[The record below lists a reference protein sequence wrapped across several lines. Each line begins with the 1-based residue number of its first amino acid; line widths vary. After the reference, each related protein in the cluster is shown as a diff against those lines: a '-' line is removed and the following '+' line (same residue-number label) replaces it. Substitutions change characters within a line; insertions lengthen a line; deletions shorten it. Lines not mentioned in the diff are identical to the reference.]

1 MLTSN
6 RFSSVNNQLNKMQ
19 RNFSVRLDA
28 AKLGLDGLLRV
39 KARIARTG
47 CQEYMDNGE
56 IVYEYR
62 SPAEVKASMSSLD
75 QLGIIIDHKAM
86 IDSDNRDTLVKGLT
100 SNVRFEETDNVTG
113 DGWVVSDI
121 CVFASDAITAALT
134 SHTELSCGYDCDVIP
149 VSGVWT
155 DNEGSLGKKGKS
167 YEYRYTQKDI
177 VGNHVALVPMARA
190 GRKATFF
197 DSQSV
202 KARFDSDN
210 ISVNNNHTDATDGVL
225 NKNMEVNNKG
235 AANHSKN
242 EGKNLGGEVEDKG
255 IVMEI
260 EEGETQEC
268 DMYECDLGTFPVT
281 KDGFGE
287 MMAKFKAYKEKAK
300 NSGSVANTKGNKKGD
315 SVDVLQAK
323 LDAKDAQIEALTEQL
338 DSRMDS
344 NQIGSEITA
353 RLALWAIAKPLLRVD
368 SIDPNLSQL
377 EIKQAILKVVH
388 PKLDTKIAD
397 GNEIYVNTL
406 WEIYEDS
413 KPVEENKAEAQ
424 AAKTDAVLEDI
435 QASTTKTTLD
445 SIQTA
450 QQAYMARI
458 LKNSQI
464 RDH

>member
-1 MLTSN
+1 
-6 RFSSVNNQLNKMQ
+6 MQ
-19 RNFSVRLDA
+19 RNFSVRLDS
-28 AKLGLDGLLRV
+28 AKLGLDGFLRV

-47 CQEYMDNGE
+47 CQEYMENGE
-56 IVYEYR
+56 IIYEYR
-62 SPAEVKASMSSLD
+62 SPAEVRASMSSLD

-86 IDSDNRDTLVKGLT
+86 IDSDNKDTLVKGLT
-100 SNVRFEETDNVTG
+100 SNVRFEETDSVTG
-113 DGWVVSDI
+113 DGWVVADI
-121 CVFASDAITAALT
+121 CIFASDAIIAALT
-134 SHTELSCGYDCDVIP
+134 SHTELSCGYDCDVIT
-149 VSGVWT
+149 VSGIWT

-167 YEYRYTQKDI
+167 YKYRYTQKDI

-225 NKNMEVNNKG
+225 NKNMEKNDKG
-235 AANHSKN
+235 AASHSKN
-242 EGKNLGGEVEDKG
+242 EGRNLGGEVEDT
-255 IVMEI
+255 EI
-260 EEGETQEC
+260 CLETEEETQEF
-268 DMYECDLGTFPVT
+268 DMYECDLGTFPIT
-281 KDGFGE
+281 KDGFSE

-300 NSGSVANTKGNKKGD
+300 NAGSVANTKGNKKGD
-315 SVDVLQAK
+315 SIDVLQAK
-323 LDAKDAQIEALTEQL
+323 LDAKDAQIDALTKQL

-344 NQIGSEITA
+344 NQIGNEITA

-368 SIDPNLSQL
+368 SIDANLSQL

-388 PKLDTKIAD
+388 PKLDTKITN

-413 KPVEENKAEAQ
+413 KPVEENKSDAQ

-458 LKNSQI
+458 IKNSQI

>member
-1 MLTSN
+1 
-6 RFSSVNNQLNKMQ
+6 MQ

-56 IVYEYR
+56 VVYEYR
-62 SPAEVKASMSSLD
+62 SPTQVKASMSSLD
-75 QLGIIIDHKAM
+75 QLGIIVDHKAM
-86 IDSDNRDTLVKGLT
+86 INSDNRDILVKGLT
-100 SNVRFEETDNVTG
+100 SNVRFEETNSVTG
-113 DGWVVSDI
+113 DGWVVADI

-134 SHTELSCGYDCDVIP
+134 SHTELSCGYDCDVVP
-149 VSGVWT
+149 VSGIWT

-167 YEYRYTQKDI
+167 YEYKYAQKDI

-210 ISVNNNHTDATDGVL
+210 ISLNNNHTNATNGGL
-225 NKNMEVNNKG
+225 NKNMAHNDKG
-235 AANHSKN
+235 AASHSKN
-242 EGKNLGGEVEDKG
+242 EGNNLGGEVGDKDTDMETED
-255 IVMEI
+255 M
-260 EEGETQEC
+260 QEC
-268 DMYECDLGTFPVT
+268 DMYECDLGTFPIT

-300 NSGSVANTKGNKKGD
+300 NAGSVANTKGNKKGD
-315 SVDVLQAK
+315 SVDALQAK

-353 RLALWAIAKPLLRVD
+353 RLALWAIAKPLLKVD
-368 SIDPNLSQL
+368 SIDANLSQL
-377 EIKQAILKVVH
+377 EIKQAILKVVY
-388 PKLDTKIAD
+388 PKLDAKITD
-397 GNEIYVNTL
+397 GNETYVNTL
-406 WEIYEDS
+406 WDVYGDS
-413 KPVEENKAEAQ
+413 KSVEETKADTQE
-424 AAKTDAVLEDI
+424 AKTDAVLEDI

-458 LKNSQI
+458 LKNSQNI
-464 RDH
+464 NH

>member
-1 MLTSN
+1 
-6 RFSSVNNQLNKMQ
+6 MQ

-28 AKLGLDGLLRV
+28 AKLGLDGFLRV

-56 IVYEYR
+56 LVYEYR
-62 SPAEVKASMSSLD
+62 SPDEVKASMGSLD

-86 IDSDNRDTLVKGLT
+86 IDSGNKDTLVKGLT
-100 SNVRFEETDNVTG
+100 SNVRFEETDRVTG
-113 DGWVVSDI
+113 DGWVVADI

-134 SHTELSCGYDCDVIP
+134 SHTELSCGYDCEVVP
-149 VSGVWT
+149 ETGVWT
-155 DNEGSLGKKGKS
+155 DKEGSLGEKGKS
-167 YEYRYTQKDI
+167 YEYTYTQKDI
-177 VGNHVALVPMARA
+177 LGNHLALVPMARA

-210 ISVNNNHTDATDGVL
+210 ISVNNNHTDATNGVL
-225 NKNMEVNNKG
+225 NKNMAHNDKG
-235 AANHSKN
+235 AASHSKN
-242 EGKNLGGEVEDKG
+242 EGNNLGGEAEDKA
-255 IVMEI
+255 IEMEI
-260 EEGETQEC
+260 ETEDMQEF
-268 DMYECDLGTFPVT
+268 DMYECDLGTFPIT

-300 NSGSVANTKGNKKGD
+300 NAGSVANTKGKKGD
-315 SVDVLQAK
+315 SVDALQAK

-353 RLALWAIAKPLLRVD
+353 RLALWAIAKPLLKVD
-368 SIDPNLSQL
+368 SIDANLSQR
-377 EIKQAILKVVH
+377 EIKQAILKVVY
-388 PKLDTKIAD
+388 PKLDAKIAD

-406 WEIYEDS
+406 WDIYEDS
-413 KPVEENKAEAQ
+413 KPVEGTKADTQ
-424 AAKTDAVLEDI
+424 ADKVDAVLEDI

-450 QQAYMARI
+450 QQAYMDRI
-458 LKNSQI
+458 LKNSQTI
-464 RDH
+464 NH